1 MKILLTL
8 LGFVLTLSIGAFT
21 GLKLAPQFVQ
31 KKLEFV
37 DEKTQEASI
46 EEVALRIV
54 NTTEISAQS
63 YTNIMLPEAKKEVAR
78 FNVKH
83 EKRLEEEEFWTH
95 FKKSKRSE
103 LESID
108 KQFYQQVANPLVQFN
123 KGELLEYLNLRES
136 SDVKAIQTKITEY
149 MKEKYPLDVKTY
161 HDRLKNLLTK
171 YYESKKTTVSAPLP
185 SEVAPVEE
193 NLQPKEN

>member
-8 LGFVLTLSIGAFT
+8 FGFLLALSIGALA

-46 EEVALRIV
+46 KEIALRIV
-54 NTTEISAQS
+54 DTTEISAQS
-63 YTNIMLPEAKKEVAR
+63 YANIMLPEAKKEVAR
-78 FNVKH
+78 FNANY

-95 FKKSKRSE
+95 FKKSKLSE

-108 KQFYQQVANPLVQFN
+108 KQFFQQVANSLVQFN
-123 KGELLEYLNLRES
+123 KGELLEYLNLSES
-136 SDVKAIQTKITEY
+136 GDVKAIQTKITEY

-161 HDRLKNLLTK
+161 HDRLKILLTK
-171 YYESKKTTVSAPLP
+171 YYESKKTIESAPVP
-185 SEVAPVEE
+185 SEVAPTEE